1 MTWLSRTLDRHKTSG
16 RHRREL
22 AHLAAL
28 PDYLLRDIGLTR
40 EPGAG
45 LTRQIRNARRPG
57 DK

>member
-1 MTWLSRTLDRHKTSG
+1 MTRTLDRHKTSG